1 MAAELARLRGDDG
14 ELPVP
19 EELKGSF
26 GVLRRGVRESPELR
40 KGLGFTLVVSLGVT
54 VVSLV
59 TPVLVQQVFDKGFTP
74 EFRPTFVYGMCAAA
88 FLLVLVA
95 FLAARTAGK
104 RLVRTSEEALLNLR
118 VRTFAHIHRLSIAE
132 QSEEKRGV
140 FVARVTADADSLQQF
155 TEYGGIA
162 WLISFVQ
169 AFGALALMLVYS
181 WQLSIVVVLLMVPLV
196 TIMGSMQSRLSA
208 AFDAART
215 RVGEMLSEVSESVM
229 GAAVVRAY
237 GLDDTIHARVTGAI
251 GRRYDAEVKAHL
263 RAATLWP
270 MSSVFYA
277 LTLSV
282 VVAVGALFG
291 PEWGLTFGTV
301 TAFLFLGDVFL
312 GVFEDL
318 PEIYAETQTAI
329 AGWRKIL
336 AVLDL
341 PVEIEEPTDGVRL
354 PTHGALDVAVHDMTY
369 AYRTGKPVLHDIDV
383 TVPAGSHIAIV
394 GETGSGKSTFA
405 KLLTRLADPADGLI
419 EVGGV
424 DLREI
429 DPASRRVA
437 IRMVPQDGFLFDW
450 TVRENVKVGREGATD
465 REVDAAFEELGL
477 GDWVRALQDGLD
489 TRAGE
494 RGEQLSVGERQLIAL
509 VRAQIADPG
518 LLILDE
524 ATSAVDPATEA
535 RITEALR
542 RLSAGRT
549 TVTIAHRLA
558 PPSTPTA
565 CWCSTA
571 AGSWRKAPT
580 TNSSPGTACTPGC
593 SIAGW
598 ATPRSTP
605 QPTAKPRC
613 SRTRRPG
620 SISGDAGVQGTSEEE
635 VAALPRAFPAGQGQ
649 AQVQPALVRPPAD
662 RADGRRGPGHRPQ
675 LRGIDPGHRRP
686 GRSDLP
692 VGRARA

>member
-1 MAAELARLRGDDG
+1 MADELLRLRGLDD

-26 GVLRRGVRESPELR
+26 GVLRRGLRESPELR
-40 KGLGFTLVVSLGVT
+40 TGLGFTLVISLGIT
-54 VVSLV
+54 AVSLV
-59 TPVLVQQVFDKGFTP
+59 TPVLVQQVIDNGFTP
-74 EFRPTFVYGMCAAA
+74 EFKPAFVYGICGLA
-88 FLLVLVA
+88 FLLVIVA
-95 FLAARTAGK
+95 FLAARAAGR
-104 RLVRTSEEALLNLR
+104 RLVRASEEALMNLR

-169 AFGALALMLVYS
+169 AFGALALMLYYS

-196 TIMGSMQSRLSA
+196 VVMGSMQSRLSA

-237 GLDDTIHARVTGAI
+237 GIDDTIHARVTGAI

-277 LTLSV
+277 LTLST
-282 VVAVGALFG
+282 VVAVGAVFG

-312 GVFEDL
+312 SVFEDL

-341 PVEIEEPTDGVRL
+341 PIEIVEPTDGVRL
-354 PTHGALDVAVHDMTY
+354 PSHGALDVAVDGMTFG
-369 AYRTGKPVLHDIDV
+369 YRGGPPVLRDIDV
-383 TVPAGSHIAIV
+383 SIQAGSHIAIV
-394 GETGSGKSTFA
+394 GETGSGKTTFA
-405 KLLTRLADPADGLI
+405 KLLTRLADPIVGAI

-424 DLREI
+424 DVRKI
-429 DPASRRVA
+429 DPGSRRVA

-450 TVRENVKVGREGATD
+450 TVRENVKAGREGATD

-477 GDWVRALQDGLD
+477 GDWVRSLQDGLD

-549 TVTIAHRLA
+549 TVTIAHRL
-558 PPSTPTA
+558 
-565 CWCSTA
+565 STA
-571 AGSWRKAPT
+571 
-580 TNSSPGTACTPGC
+580 
-593 SIAGW
+593 
-598 ATPRSTP
+598 
-605 QPTAKPRC
+605 
-613 SRTRRPG
+613 
-620 SISGDAGVQGTSEEE
+620 EH
-635 VAALPRAFPAGQGQ
+635 
-649 AQVQPALVRPPAD
+649 AD
-662 RADGRRGPGHRPQ
+662 RVLVFDHGEIVERGTHDELVALGGVYSGLYDSWLGNTQ
-675 LRGIDPGHRRP
+675 LEYDP
-686 GRSDLP
+686 
-692 VGRARA
+692 A

>member
-1 MAAELARLRGDDG
+1 MSAEPTRIRGDDG

-40 KGLGFTLVVSLGVT
+40 KGLGLTLIVSLGIT

-59 TPVLVQQVFDKGFTP
+59 TPVLVQQVFDHGFTP
-74 EFRPTFVYGMCAAA
+74 AFKPRFVYGICALA
-88 FLLVLVA
+88 FLLVIVA
-95 FLAARTAGK
+95 FLAARAAGR
-104 RLVRTSEEALLNLR
+104 RLVRASEEALMNLR
-118 VRTFAHIHRLSIAE
+118 VRTFSHIHRLSIAE

-155 TEYGGIA
+155 TEWGGIA

-169 AFGALALMLVYS
+169 AFGALALMIVYS
-181 WQLSIVVVLLMVPLV
+181 WQLAIVVVLLMVPLV
-196 TIMGSMQSRLSA
+196 TVMGSMQSRLSA

-237 GLDDTIHARVTGAI
+237 GLDDTIHDRVTGAI

-277 LTLSV
+277 LTLAV
-282 VVAVGALFG
+282 VIAVGSWFG
-291 PEWGLTFGTV
+291 PGWGLTFGTV

-341 PVEIEEPTDGVRL
+341 PVEIEEPDEGERL
-354 PTHGALDVAVHDMTY
+354 PTHGALDVSVRAMSFS
-369 AYRTGKPVLHDIDV
+369 YRGGPRVLRDIDV
-383 TVPAGSHIAIV
+383 AVPAGAHIAIV

-405 KLLTRLADPADGLI
+405 KLLSRLADPEVGQIL
-419 EVGGV
+419 VGGV

-429 DPASRRVA
+429 EPSSRRVA

-450 TVRENVKVGREGATD
+450 SVRENVKVGRAGATD

-477 GDWVRALQDGLD
+477 GAWARALQDGLD

-549 TVTIAHRLA
+549 TVTIAHRL
-558 PPSTPTA
+558 
-565 CWCSTA
+565 STA
-571 AGSWRKAPT
+571 EHADRVLVF
-580 TNSSPGTACTPGC
+580 
-593 SIAGW
+593 
-598 ATPRSTP
+598 
-605 QPTAKPRC
+605 
-613 SRTRRPG
+613 
-620 SISGDAGVQGTSEEE
+620 DAGRIVEEGTHEQLVSGSG
-635 VAALPRAFPAGQGQ
+635 VYAGLFQSWLGNT
-649 AQVQPALVRPPAD
+649 
-662 RADGRRGPGHRPQ
+662 Q
-675 LRGIDPGHRRP
+675 LDDV
-686 GRSDLP
+686 S
-692 VGRARA
+692 